1 MKKSKVFLIIAIIF
15 MLIVFYVVYDMSTR
29 TRFPGGKPSK
39 KGEYN
44 NSDKDS
50 VKQVDPMEVEIRR

>member
-1 MKKSKVFLIIAIIF
+1 

-29 TRFPGGKPSK
+29 TKFPGGKPSK